1 MKTLLEY
8 LCIKLKD
15 IHETIEKKQKQI
27 IEYAK
32 NQDYSHINAIVL
44 DLNTA
49 IEQKNKLTEDAC
61 KYLFCEQ
68 LKEIP
73 KEMMSI
79 QTISSYFRYTS
90 YGVTINERDMLV
102 NHFGYQMR
110 EIKIR

>member
-8 LCIKLKD
+8 LKIKLKE
-15 IHETIEKKQKQI
+15 IAETIARQERYLLDYATNK
-27 IEYAK
+27 EYSK
-32 NQDYSHINAIVL
+32 IDAIVL
-44 DLNTA
+44 KLKEEND
-49 IEQKNKLTEDAC
+49 KKCKLTEDAC

-73 KEMMSI
+73 KENLSI
-79 QTISSYFRYTS
+79 HTIAYYFQYTS